1 MGVDLSIAGV
11 IPPKMKLAAKIMAGI
26 LGVGIAYNMVTFDV
40 APNERAGVRRFGA
53 VVSTEPVQPG
63 RYFQVPF
70 FTTVDELTVSLQT
83 VHVKPFT
90 VNTVDNQRV
99 SLEINISYSVPDA
112 AVFHL
117 LYNVGRNISGDIT
130 ANIEPIVRDRVSRV
144 FANKNTNFIS
154 RDRDQIQDEVT
165 AVVHDELSRMF
176 RVQINSV
183 QIASINFSDAFISS
197 NENAVQEKNRAVAA
211 ENKVKTIGL
220 EAQQRVAEAEGAA
233 KTKIAQA
240 EGANKSAILAAEA
253 EAKRVELSSNADA
266 RARVIQARA
275 EAEATLAQA
284 EADKKARE
292 LRGSG
297 EAAALTAIV
306 GSMGGAERYI
316 QMLNAQ
322 ANNRWKGEVP
332 TTVLNGGDKGV
343 TMPMIVPMPSAT
355 AATRG

>member
-1 MGVDLSIAGV
+1 MDIFEVFSGAM
-11 IPPKMKLAAKIMAGI
+11 PRKLKTAAKIAAGV
-26 LGVGIAYNMVTFDV
+26 LGLGLAYNMVTFDV
-40 APNERAGVRRFGA
+40 DPNERAGVRRFGA
-53 VVSTEPVQPG
+53 VVSAEPVQPG
-63 RYFQVPF
+63 RYLRMPL
-70 FTTVDELTVSLQT
+70 FTTVDTLTVSLQT

-117 LYNVGRNISGDIT
+117 LYNVGKNISGDIT
-130 ANIEPIVRDRVSRV
+130 SNIEPIVRDRVSRV
-144 FANKNTNFIS
+144 FATKNTNYIS

-183 QIASINFSDAFISS
+183 QIASITFSDAFITS
-197 NENAVQEKNRAVAA
+197 NDNAVLEKNRAVAA
-211 ENKVKTIGL
+211 ENKVKTIEL
-220 EAQQRVAEAEGAA
+220 EARQRVAEAEGAA
-233 KTKIAQA
+233 KTAIAAA
-240 EGANKSAILAAEA
+240 EGANKSAILKAEA
-253 EAKRVELSSNADA
+253 EARRVELSSNADA
-266 RARVIQARA
+266 KARVIQAQA
-275 EAEATLAQA
+275 EADATIAQA
-284 EADKKARE
+284 TADKKARE
-292 LRGSG
+292 MRGTG

-306 GSMGGAERYI
+306 GSMGGAERHI

-322 ANNRWKGEVP
+322 ANNRWNGSVP

-355 AATRG
+355 ATRG